1 MTTTRRPEAGTDIW
15 TNNGPW
21 RFTREPV
28 LTGAPAE
35 VLYRLYRPAFE
46 PLKVRSAARQVLT
59 RTEFFDQMRDARVD
73 KYVAWENAA
82 EPIGVITITR
92 HLESVPWISPDYF
105 AARYPEHWARNAIYY
120 LGFMLAHPG
129 NRTARFLETI
139 VHGLIEPLVSERA
152 ILAYDMCD
160 HNSSVLGLSTRIAD
174 VLRRHAHTEPQPLD
188 CQHYYGI
195 AFG

>member
-1 MTTTRRPEAGTDIW
+1 MATTRRPEVGTDIW

-21 RFTREPV
+21 RFTREPM
-28 LTGAPAE
+28 LAGAPAE
-35 VLYRLYRPAFE
+35 VLYGLYQPAFE
-46 PLKVRSAARQVLT
+46 PLKARSAARQVLT

-73 KYVAWENAA
+73 KYVAWENGA
-82 EPIGVITITR
+82 EPIGVITMTR

-105 AARYPEHWARNAIYY
+105 AVRYPEHWARNAIYY
-120 LGFMLAHPG
+120 LGFMLANPR
-129 NRTARFLETI
+129 NRTALFLETI

-174 VLRRHAHTEPQPLD
+174 VLLRHAHTEPQLLD

-195 AFG
+195 TFG